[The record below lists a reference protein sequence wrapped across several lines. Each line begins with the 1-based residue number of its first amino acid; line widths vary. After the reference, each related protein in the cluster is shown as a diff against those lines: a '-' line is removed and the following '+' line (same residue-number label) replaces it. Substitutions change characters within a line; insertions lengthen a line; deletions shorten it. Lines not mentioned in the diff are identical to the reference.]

1 MLCMYFLFCS
11 LCRKV
16 HKFYNTVKRSVSST
30 KTLKERSSQRLIF
43 GKKIAKVVGLSKA
56 NVDLKKMLVRICFGF
71 ENSGFPPQIIH
82 FFIGFSISFTIHFG
96 GFPPIFGS
104 TPICLEFFGSRSFH
118 LTPWNLLSEFV
129 GAMENTGWPFAMVSE
144 ANGGRLLW
152 EINEGICWM
161 KKLQLSADQDYQ
173 VQRAIFWDVNLP
185 LVSISW
191 CRCIQLVLL
200 PVISRGPELHL
211 QVTNL

>member
-71 ENSGFPPQIIH
+71 ENSGFSPQIIH
-82 FFIGFSISFTIHFG
+82 GLIGFSISFTIHFG
-96 GFPPIFGS
+96 GFTPIFGS
-104 TPICLEFFGSRSFH
+104 TPICLSLLGPEVFIWPRV
-118 LTPWNLLSEFV
+118 LLSEFL
-129 GAMENTGWPFAMVSE
+129 GAMEITGWPFAMVST
-144 ANGGRLLW
+144 GPTGRLLW

-200 PVISRGPELHL
+200 PVISRGP
-211 QVTNL
+211 

>member
-71 ENSGFPPQIIH
+71 ENSGFSPQIIH
-82 FFIGFSISFTIHFG
+82 GLIGFSIVFTIHFG

-104 TPICLEFFGSRSFH
+104 TPICLSLLGPEVFKRTPVFCCPNFLEPWKTLAGH
-118 LTPWNLLSEFV
+118 LLWFQKPT
-129 GAMENTGWPFAMVSE
+129 
-144 ANGGRLLW
+144 GRLLW

-161 KKLQLSADQDYQ
+161 KQLQLSADQDYQ
-173 VQRAIFWDVNLP
+173 VQLGTSDFLGCNFAIG
-185 LVSISW
+185 I
-191 CRCIQLVLL
+191 
-200 PVISRGPELHL
+200 H
-211 QVTNL
+211 